1 MANDS
6 KNKKAI
12 VYVTGMQF
20 GQDIADAEDKIQTIT
35 PGTYKQIGDFYYIK
49 YEELQDGFTEK
60 TDVLLK
66 VKPGLLEITKKGL
79 INVHMMIATSETH
92 QTNYATP
99 FGNLVFTIHGK
110 QVTVAENDEGLN
122 IYAKYSM
129 DVNYEHLS
137 VNELRVEVKAE

>member
-1 MANDS
+1 MTTNT

-20 GQDIADAEDKIQTIT
+20 GQDISDTEDKIQTIT
-35 PGTYKQIGDFYYIK
+35 PGSYKQIGEYYYVK
-49 YEELQDGFTEK
+49 YEELQEGFTEK

-66 VKPGLLEITKKGL
+66 AKPGLLEITKKGL
-79 INVHMMIATSETH
+79 INVHMMIATNETH

-110 QVTVAENDEGLN
+110 MVTVAETEEGLN

-137 VNELRVEVKAE
+137 VNELRVEAKVQ